1 MELAF
6 DMGLGAWVLVIGAGL
21 AFGLVAQLVDDG
33 MSLIGWFIDAVAF
46 VFGAVLASEVITAF
60 RTAGPVWDN
69 VALVPALVGGLV
81 FGLVAEAL
89 VRLIGGGVVRGSH
102 GPMSA

>member
-6 DMGLGAWVLVIGAGL
+6 DMGPGAWILVVGAAA

-46 VFGAVLASEVITAF
+46 AAGAVFASEVVTSF
-60 RTAGPVWDN
+60 RTVEPIWDSL
-69 VALVPALVGGLV
+69 ALIPALAGGVLI
-81 FGLVAEAL
+81 GLVAEVI
-89 VRLIGGGVVRGSH
+89 VRIIAGGVSRSSH